1 MTLRPL
7 EESVWARENT
17 VLSKE
22 RRVGLHS
29 QGVLCAV
36 GGARILFLKEPLLGK
51 PQTGLGF
58 GVAGSSSL
66 CDCGRPVTRPGSL
79 FHIWHVGK
87 TGQEILLRSSVG

>member
-1 MTLRPL
+1 MTLQPL
-7 EESVWARENT
+7 EERVRARENT

-36 GGARILFLKEPLLGK
+36 GGARTLLKEPLLGK

-79 FHIWHVGK
+79 FQVWHVGK
-87 TGQEILLRSSVG
+87 PGQEILLRSSAG